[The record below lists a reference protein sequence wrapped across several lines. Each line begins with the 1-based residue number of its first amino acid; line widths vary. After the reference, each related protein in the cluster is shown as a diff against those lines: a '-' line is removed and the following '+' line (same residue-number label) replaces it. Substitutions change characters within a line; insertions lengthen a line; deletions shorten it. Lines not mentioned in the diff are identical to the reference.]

1 MLAMR
6 RRIPARVAIG
16 LAALAAAGCDDRGRL
31 AVPGEP
37 SDTPADA
44 EIQRVLEAHRARIE
58 AWEDSVDRIFQ
69 PLPLLTASEEA
80 ALRRFGNDDHL
91 SRARRLGVPRP
102 STNEELLA
110 LRQEGRLVELERES
124 RFWVVRELE
133 HSFPYVTP
141 DTRKLL
147 EEIGARFQARLAQLG
162 APPFRLEISS
172 VMRTPDVQT
181 ALRRGNVNA
190 AQGASAHEYGTTVD
204 VSYATFAAPLEPV
217 VPVDVPGAPWL
228 RPHLEAFAR
237 TAADR
242 VAARRALELKAILGA
257 VLRELQAEGKV
268 LVTLERL
275 QPVYHLTLGARLDD
289 AG

>member
-1 MLAMR
+1 MR
-6 RRIPARVAIG
+6 RRIPALVAIG

-80 ALRRFGNDDHL
+80 ALRRFGNDAHL
-91 SRARRLGVPRP
+91 ARARRLGVPRP
-102 STNEELLA
+102 STDEELLT
-110 LRQEGRLVELERES
+110 LRQSGRLVELERES

-147 EEIGARFQARLAQLG
+147 EEIGVRFQARLAELG

-172 VMRTPDVQT
+172 AMRTPDVQA
-181 ALRRGNVNA
+181 ALRRSNVNA
-190 AQGASAHEYGTTVD
+190 AQGTSAHEYGTTVD
-204 VSYATFAAPLEPV
+204 VSYAAFAAPLEPV
-217 VPVDVPGAPWL
+217 VPVEVPEAPWL

-275 QPVYHLTLGARLDD
+275 QPVYHLTLDARLDS
-289 AG
+289 GS

>member
-1 MLAMR
+1 MR
-6 RRIPARVAIG
+6 RRIPALVAIG
-16 LAALAAAGCDDRGRL
+16 LAALAAAGCDERGRL
-31 AVPGEP
+31 AVPGESASAP
-37 SDTPADA
+37 VDA
-44 EIQRVLEAHRARIE
+44 HLRRVLEAHRARIE
-58 AWEDSVDRIFQ
+58 AWADSVDRIFQ

-80 ALRRFGNDDHL
+80 ALRRFGNDAHL
-91 SRARRLGVPRP
+91 ARARRLGVPRP
-102 STNEELLA
+102 STDEELLT
-110 LRQEGRLVELERES
+110 LRQSGRLVELERES

-147 EEIGARFQARLAQLG
+147 EEIGVRFQARLAELG

-172 VMRTPDVQT
+172 AMRTPDVQA
-181 ALRRGNVNA
+181 ALRRSNVNA
-190 AQGASAHEYGTTVD
+190 AQGTSAHEYGTTVD
-204 VSYATFAAPLEPV
+204 VSYAAFAAPLEPV
-217 VPVDVPGAPWL
+217 VPVEVPEAPWL

-268 LVTLERL
+268 LVALERL
-275 QPVYHLTLGARLDD
+275 QPVYHLTLDARLDS
-289 AG
+289 GS